1 MPFLPRAIPL
11 HLDLCTEAS
20 SGCFL
25 LNGLMR
31 IFLQLRT
38 FWSISSARLHST
50 GLHEFCGGVEA
61 GSAALSKVRGGGF
74 EPRFNPGSNSGA
86 GSEGGEAE
94 YQHQEPG
101 FNPGST
107 QVQPRFN
114 PGSTQVQPKF
124 NPGLTQFEPRFN
136 PAQVRTQVQPRF
148 EPRFEPRFNP
158 GSTQVQPRF
167 NPV

>member
-1 MPFLPRAIPL
+1 MLAKAVGKFV
-11 HLDLCTEAS
+11 S
-20 SGCFL
+20 
-25 LNGLMR
+25 
-31 IFLQLRT
+31 
-38 FWSISSARLHST
+38 
-50 GLHEFCGGVEA
+50 HEFLA
-61 GSAALSKVRGGGF
+61 GADRIRPLCQPCCTQISSKVRGGGF

-114 PGSTQVQPKF
+114 PGSTQVQP
-124 NPGLTQFEPRFN
+124 
-136 PAQVRTQVQPRF
+136 
-148 EPRFEPRFNP
+148 
-158 GSTQVQPRF
+158 RF